1 MDVWGLPGP
10 AAFLHSLKA
19 AVRDGE
25 NIVVGVP
32 ETVADDVLRAVENCL
47 QAAQWS
53 IIGPFKPEARN
64 PLEDVCIEL
73 GLGAHERA
81 SRSIAG
87 LIEAVADRC
96 LVLVYG
102 VPSDQWPIWH
112 RFLEEYASACRS
124 RELTDR
130 AQIVVIVRGIPIK
143 QLPRS
148 APALTC
154 MIWDGVV
161 GEADVLGYAMNALK
175 SGARHPPCLTKVIVR
190 TVTALALWDFDL
202 ADQLIAVDWRS
213 IFSVSD
219 LRVVLTAQTSA
230 GNSFTWE
237 TGGSGTF
244 DGTCLRHTASL
255 LAEGDPE
262 GQVAMR
268 LWAAQASELFPIL
281 ELCRRDLVKRMKG
294 TNRVSTSPRINGE
307 SVGDLADVE
316 IGGLL
321 YLAQV
326 CNLPSDIVRTAAKY
340 RRLRNKLAHLEP
352 LSADELC
359 EFLVNRSH

>member
-10 AAFLHSLKA
+10 AAFLHSLKG

-64 PLEDVCIEL
+64 PLEDVCVEL

-81 SRSIAG
+81 SRSIAA
-87 LIEAVADRC
+87 LIEAVTDRC

-102 VPSDQWPIWH
+102 VPGDQWAVWH

-124 RELTDR
+124 RELADR

-154 MIWDGVV
+154 MVWDGVV

-175 SGARHPPCLTKVIVR
+175 SGTRHPPCLTKVISR

-202 ADQLIAVDWRS
+202 ADRLIAIDWRS

-219 LRVVLTAQTSA
+219 LRAVLTAQTSA
-230 GNSFTWE
+230 VHSFTWE
-237 TGGSGTF
+237 AGGSGTF
-244 DGTCLRHTASL
+244 DGTFLRHTASL

-268 LWAAQASELFPIL
+268 LWAAQASELFPSL
-281 ELCRRDLVKRMKG
+281 ELCRRDLVKHMRG
-294 TNRVSTSPRINGE
+294 TNRMPASPHINGE
-307 SVGDLADVE
+307 PVGDLAEVE

-321 YLAQV
+321 YLAQMYT
-326 CNLPSDIVRTAAKY
+326 LPPDIVRTAAKY
-340 RRLRNKLAHLEP
+340 TSSLT
-352 LSADELC
+352 LS
-359 EFLVNRSH
+359 R

>member
-1 MDVWGLPGP
+1 MDAWGLPGP
-10 AAFLHSLKA
+10 AAFLHRLKV
-19 AVRDGE
+19 AVRDGA

-32 ETVADDVLRAVENCL
+32 ETAADDVFRAVEDCL
-47 QAAQWS
+47 QAEQWS
-53 IIGPFKPEARN
+53 IVGPFKPEACN
-64 PLEDVCIEL
+64 PLEDVCVEL
-73 GLGAHERA
+73 GLRDHERA
-81 SRSIAG
+81 NRSIAA

-102 VPSDQWPIWH
+102 VSVDQWPSWH
-112 RFLEEYASACRS
+112 RFLEEYARACRS

-130 AQIVVIVRGIPIK
+130 AQIVVIVRGIPVK
-143 QLPRS
+143 QLPGS

-154 MIWDGVV
+154 MVWDGVV
-161 GEADVLGYAMNALK
+161 GEADVLGYTVNALK
-175 SGARHPPCLTKVIVR
+175 SGTHHPPCLMKVIAR

-202 ADQLIAVDWRS
+202 ADRLIAIDWRS
-213 IFSVSD
+213 IFSVTD
-219 LRVVLTAQTSA
+219 LSIALTAMTSA
-230 GNSFTWE
+230 RHSFAWE
-237 TGGSGTF
+237 AGGSGTF

-268 LWAAQASELFPIL
+268 LWAAQASELLPIL

-294 TNRVSTSPRINGE
+294 THRMPASPCINGE
-307 SVGDLADVE
+307 PIGDLADVE

-321 YLAQV
+321 HLAQT
-326 CNLPSDIVRTAAKY
+326 CNMPSDIVRTAAKY

-352 LSADELC
+352 LSADELYD
-359 EFLVNRSH
+359 FLVNRSH